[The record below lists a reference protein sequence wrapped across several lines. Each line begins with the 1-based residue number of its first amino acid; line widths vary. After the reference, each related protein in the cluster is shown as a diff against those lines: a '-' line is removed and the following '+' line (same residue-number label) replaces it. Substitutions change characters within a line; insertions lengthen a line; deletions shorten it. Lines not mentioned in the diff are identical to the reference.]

1 MVTSL
6 ALDPRHSRPAATSRI
21 ITPLPGWRTD
31 REELVA
37 HYGPDP
43 LPCRHV
49 FCGVGWEIIDKTHLI
64 HFTSPM
70 NSPFNCWPLKMV
82 GRVYVFLGGW

>member
-6 ALDPRHSRPAATSRI
+6 ALDPRHSQPAAFYPQK

-49 FCGVGWEIIDKTHLI
+49 FICILWSWVGNH
-64 HFTSPM
+64 
-70 NSPFNCWPLKMV
+70 
-82 GRVYVFLGGW
+82 